1 MFTNARTAIR
11 NEMENPTIL
20 GSLLLG
26 TVATLISFALVDVA
40 YSYAVQEL
48 VPAQVLR
55 AGMRFG
61 LPSSNW
67 MFVLVC
73 LAAGST
79 AFNTRLWV
87 LPLIAS
93 LFFFG
98 VSLPFYTVEGA
109 ISKYRSIIEFN
120 MELALVA
127 LVLNFILAV
136 LWIHESKLKSSADNP
151 DMRTTA

>member
-11 NEMENPTIL
+11 NEMENPTLL
-20 GSLLLG
+20 GSLILG
-26 TVATLISFALVDVA
+26 TLATLISFALVDVA

-79 AFNTRLWV
+79 AFKTRLWV

-93 LFFFG
+93 LLFFG
-98 VSLPFYTVEGA
+98 VTLPFYAVTGA
-109 ISKYRSIIEFN
+109 ISNYRSIIELD
-120 MELALVA
+120 MELTLVA
-127 LVLNFILAV
+127 LVLNFMLAV
-136 LWIHESKLKSSADNP
+136 LWIHESKLKSLTCNP
-151 DMRTTA
+151 VRQIAG